1 MFCPYQF
8 IVSVVPSVIVSAAVL
23 QRVAEMFPVAI
34 VYSQSSNRER
44 ERQRVWHFS
53 VLTAMAT
60 ILPMNLEAVSSE
72 VSEGNPETNIQYKG
86 SKNVSLN

>member
-44 ERQRVWHFS
+44 ETTGLAF
-53 VLTAMAT
+53 
-60 ILPMNLEAVSSE
+60 
-72 VSEGNPETNIQYKG
+72 
-86 SKNVSLN
+86 